1 MDVVIYL
8 IGSVAGIALMVG
20 LNVLLFGRGT
30 GALDLRALESRLALD
45 HPGFRAGESAVSADA
60 RAALMENRADGA
72 LYLARAGGDKF
83 VTRRLSRG
91 SLRALRRDG
100 AGLDLRFADFTFP
113 RAKLAFADESQ
124 ASDWEARLKRVAG

>member
-1 MDVVIYL
+1 MDVVVYL
-8 IGSVAGIALMVG
+8 IGSVAGIGLMVG

-45 HPGFRAGESAVSADA
+45 HPGFRAGESALSADA
-60 RAALMENRADGA
+60 HAALMENRNDGA

-91 SLRALRRDG
+91 ALRKLSREG
-100 AGLDLRFADFTFP
+100 ARLDLRFADFTFT
-113 RAKLAFADESQ
+113 RARLAFATESE
-124 ASDWEARLKRVAG
+124 AGDWEARLKRVAG